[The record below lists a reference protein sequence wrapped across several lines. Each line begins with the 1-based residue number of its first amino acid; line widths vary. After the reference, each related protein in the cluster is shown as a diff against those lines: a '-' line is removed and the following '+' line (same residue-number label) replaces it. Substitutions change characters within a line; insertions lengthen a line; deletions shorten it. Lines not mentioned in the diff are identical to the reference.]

1 MKTRRNDLFRL
12 LMGLGILILTSYI
25 LSVVFFK
32 WDLTEEKRH
41 TLTPATKEMLGNLE
55 DKIFIRCYLTGE
67 FPASFKRLEQSI
79 KERFDEFRDYSGDNI
94 EYEFIDPYSSGDK
107 KTISETEEALF
118 EKGLRFTRLAYE
130 AEGAQQF
137 KLIWPGAIIEYKGKE
152 YPVQFF
158 KSDMPEPNDQMI
170 NSSVN
175 SLEYELASN
184 IRKAL
189 RSDKPAVAIIQG
201 HGELLPIEMADFLTT
216 LEENYAIDFVEIKG
230 QVNALSDKLEKLPN
244 RTNRYQAI
252 VIAKPDSVFS
262 DQDRVII
269 DQFVMNGGK
278 VLWMVDPVLTDLDS
292 LRTAQ
297 QTMGMS
303 NEMGLYEMLFEYGA
317 RINRNIVIDYQG
329 APIAFD
335 TGPMGNQRNIQMFT
349 WFYSPLCFAP
359 ADAHP
364 VVANL
369 DPIKF
374 DFASSID
381 SVNPNPEVHKIPVL
395 RSSELSKALKT
406 PVRINTSV
414 VNLDI
419 EYFKQGAQPN
429 QVMAMI
435 MEGQFPS
442 AFKDQLPVAIRQ
454 DPNVAYRDKS
464 VNTSMIVIAD
474 GDVVRNNVMDTP
486 EGPRPQ
492 ALGFDRY
499 AERVVYDNKEFLLNC
514 MNYLLDDQALI
525 SVRSRSIKLRK
536 LDENLIVENRTR
548 IQIENAALPIL
559 VLIAAGFLQLYFRK
573 KKWAK

>member
-1 MKTRRNDLFRL
+1 MKTRRKDLFSL
-12 LMGLGILILTSYI
+12 LMYMGILLVCAYI

-32 WDLTEEKRH
+32 LDLTEEKRH
-41 TLTPATKEMLGNLE
+41 SLTPATKEMLDKIE

-79 KERFDEFRDYSGDNI
+79 KERLDEFRDYSNDRI
-94 EYEFIDPYSSGDK
+94 EYEFIDPYASGNK
-107 KTISETEEALF
+107 KTITETEEALF
-118 EKGLRFTRLAYE
+118 EKGLRFTRLAYQE
-130 AEGAQQF
+130 NGAQQF
-137 KLIWPGAIIEYKGKE
+137 KLIWPAAIIEYQGKE
-152 YPVQFF
+152 FPVQFF

-175 SLEYELASN
+175 NLEYELASN
-184 IRKAL
+184 IRKAM
-189 RSDKPAVAIIQG
+189 RKDKPAIAILQG
-201 HGELLPIEMADFLTT
+201 HGELQPVEMADYLQG
-216 LEENYAIDFVEIKG
+216 LEENYAIDFVEIDG
-230 QVNALSDKLEKLPN
+230 QINAFSDKIDKLPN
-244 RTNRYQAI
+244 RVNRFQAL
-252 VIAKPDSVFS
+252 VVAKPDSAFS

-269 DQFVMNGGK
+269 DQFIMNGGK

-292 LRTAQ
+292 LRTQQ

-317 RINRNIVIDYQG
+317 RLNRNIVIDFQG

-335 TGPMGNQRNIQMFT
+335 TGPMGNQRNVQMFT
-349 WFYSPLCFAP
+349 WYYAPLCFPP

-364 VVANL
+364 IVANL

-381 SVNPNPEVHKIPVL
+381 SVNQNAEVHKFPL
-395 RSSELSKALKT
+395 LATSELSKSLKT

-419 EYFKQGAQPN
+419 NYFRQGAQPH
-429 QVMAMI
+429 QIMALG

-442 AFKDQLPVAIRQ
+442 AFRDQLPANIKS

-464 VNTSMIVIAD
+464 VTTSMIVIAD
-474 GDVVRNNVMDTP
+474 GDIGRNTVMQTP

-514 MNYLLDDQALI
+514 MNFLLDDQALI
-525 SVRSRSIKLRK
+525 SVRSRTIKLRK
-536 LDENLIVENRTR
+536 LDENLISENRTR
-548 IQIENAALPIL
+548 IQIENAVLPIV
-559 VLIAAGFLQLYFRK
+559 VLLLAGVIQIYLRK
-573 KKWAK
+573 RKWSA